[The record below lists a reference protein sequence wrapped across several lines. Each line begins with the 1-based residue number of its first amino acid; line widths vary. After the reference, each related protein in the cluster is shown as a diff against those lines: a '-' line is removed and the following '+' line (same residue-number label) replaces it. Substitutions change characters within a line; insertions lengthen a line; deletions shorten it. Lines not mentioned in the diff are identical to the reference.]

1 MLFIKQNIIVIVR
14 NDANL
19 YNMLNTSSIIFLYL
33 EIKIVV
39 MKNGNISHINT
50 VISTFLI
57 LQDESIDYIEYLE
70 RIIDHFRKHEWSM
83 IR

>member
-1 MLFIKQNIIVIVR
+1 MLFMKQNIIVIVR

-33 EIKIVV
+33 KIKIVV

-57 LQDESIDYIEYLE
+57 LQDESI
-70 RIIDHFRKHEWSM
+70 SA
-83 IR
+83 

>member
-1 MLFIKQNIIVIVR
+1 MLFMKQNIIVIVR

-33 EIKIVV
+33 KIKIFV

-57 LQDESIDYIEYLE
+57 LQDE
-70 RIIDHFRKHEWSM
+70 
-83 IR
+83 

>member
-33 EIKIVV
+33 KIKIFII
-39 MKNGNISHINT
+39 KNGNISHINT